1 MQTQQELHQN
11 DLLRDEN
18 DKLRAENEIY
28 KGALKDTLCTN
39 CTGPIS
45 IGEMSSNDNQLRIE
59 NARLKVEIEMLTGKV
74 INDVDVVGSSSK
86 IGQMPTPAFEIGS
99 NSDISSSMIEELC
112 YGGND
117 PLGSL
122 SIPNEV
128 DKATIVEL
136 AVVSMEELTILTLAG
151 SPLWISTN
159 DTEILNEAEYVRVF
173 PNGISPKLMGLKSE
187 SSCYIYIERAF
198 ENML

>member
-1 MQTQQELHQN
+1 
-11 DLLRDEN
+11 
-18 DKLRAENEIY
+18 
-28 KGALKDTLCTN
+28 
-39 CTGPIS
+39 
-45 IGEMSSNDNQLRIE
+45 
-59 NARLKVEIEMLTGKV
+59 MLTGKV